1 MPLEVLAVRAIA
13 ALSSCLALSSTL
25 AALGATP
32 AAAQPTELASVRR
45 PAPVIIIQPD
55 PDKPGQKVGPK
66 TVDIAV
72 RIVGRL
78 AETRMTLTFGNPHG
92 RAMAGD
98 LYLPLPERATVSGY
112 ALDVAGRMVDGVVV
126 KKEEAR
132 RIFEIE
138 VRKGVDPG
146 LVEWTQGNVF
156 KTRVFPIPANG
167 SRTIMVRW
175 VAPLD
180 DDGRAAHYDLPLS
193 FADPVDL
200 KLRVEIAS
208 GKEAPVVTGDGPLKL
223 VFSERLVAESAVVGK
238 AVVQSLRV
246 AVPDVGRRPVQV
258 ERGVDGDV
266 WFAIQETVPVPA
278 MATTRPKRVRLL
290 WDASLSRDKADKSK
304 ELALVRALV
313 AERFPEA
320 EIEIVIVRHE
330 AEPAVTFAAGDVKGV
345 VAFLEGLAYDG
356 GTQLARLA
364 PRGARPVDLQIVFSD
379 GLTTLGDDDPGLL
392 GAPTWVVSST
402 LEAAHDA
409 LAHLAKKN
417 GGAYF
422 NLGRIDKDKILSQI
436 GRPVFSLLEARVVAG
451 DVKNL
456 VPAGAEPVVGP
467 SFVAGRLVSET
478 ATIQLAYGLPGQA
491 ASITKSYEVDRRTAT
506 TGDIVSRAWAERRL
520 SALMASPQKNADA
533 ILDLGKAHGIVTP
546 GTSLLVLETIDQYV
560 TYRVRPPATMP
571 DMRKAWDARIEQETV
586 ERQTT
591 ERERLAEV
599 LEMWKRELAWY
610 EQRFTYPPDFRY
622 QDREREKA
630 IARAERARQSG
641 GGAIDSLGGAAFDD
655 ARPAPAPRPEA
666 SPAEESRRDAP
677 AKKSKDDGK
686 GEEEP
691 PEPGIALSPWNPET
705 PYIKALQ
712 AAPADRVLATYLAQR
727 AEHGAAPAFYLD
739 VADYFANKK
748 DAAMALRVLSNIA
761 ELRLEDPA
769 LLRILGHRLAQLE
782 HLALSARVFEDVLR
796 MRPEEPQSYRDLALV
811 LARHA
816 KTLRGDAARAA
827 YQRALDLLAA
837 VVKRRWDRFAEIAIM
852 ALTEMTRYW
861 PEARA
866 AGVARFPLDAEFEKA
881 LELDMRIVMTWDAD
895 MTDMDLHVLEP
906 SLEEA
911 FYSHNLTTIG
921 GKVSRDFTQG
931 YGPEVY
937 SIRKAMRGAY
947 KVKTKFFG
955 SSAAQ
960 LQGAVTLQ
968 VDVFTN
974 WGRANEKRRSMTLR
988 LTERK
993 EDFVV
998 GEIEF

>member
-1 MPLEVLAVRAIA
+1 MRSFAT
-13 ALSSCLALSSTL
+13 LSSCLCLSSTL
-25 AALGATP
+25 AAVVTAP
-32 AAAQPTELASVRR
+32 AAAQPTEVASVRR
-45 PAPVIIIQPD
+45 PPPVIVIQPD

-126 KKEEAR
+126 EKEEAR

-146 LVEWTQGNVF
+146 LVEWSQGNVF

-167 SRTIMVRW
+167 TRTIMVRW

-180 DDGRAAHYDLPLS
+180 DDGSAAHYDLPLA

-200 KLRVEIAS
+200 KLRVDVAN
-208 GKEAPVVTGDGPLKL
+208 GKERPIVSGEGPLKL
-223 VFSERLVAESAVVGK
+223 AFSERLVAEAAVTNK
-238 AVVQSLRV
+238 PVVQSLRV
-246 AVPDVGRRPVQV
+246 AIPDVGRRPVQV
-258 ERGVDGDV
+258 ERGADGDV
-266 WFAIQETVPVPA
+266 WFAIQENVPVPA

-290 WDASLSRDKADKSK
+290 WDASLSRDKADKTQ
-304 ELALVRALV
+304 ELALVKRLV
-313 AERFPEA
+313 GERFAEA
-320 EIEIVIVRHE
+320 DFEIVVVRHE
-330 AEPAVTFAAGDVKGV
+330 AEPAVGFAAGDVAGV
-345 VAFLEGLAYDG
+345 VRFLERLAYDG
-356 GTQLARLA
+356 ATQLARLA
-364 PRGARPVDLQIVFSD
+364 PGRGSRPVDLQIVFSD
-379 GLTTLGDDDPGLL
+379 GLTTLGDDDPGAL

-402 LEAAHDA
+402 VEAAHDA

-422 NLGRIDKDKILSQI
+422 NLGRVPIDKILSQV

-451 DVKNL
+451 DVRDL

-467 SFVAGRLVSET
+467 SFVAGRLVSPT

-491 ASITKSYEVDRRTAT
+491 ASITKSYEVDQKAASM
-506 TGDIVSRAWAERRL
+506 GDLVSRAWAERRL

-533 ILDLGKAHGIVTP
+533 ILALGKAHGIVTP
-546 GTSLLVLETIDQYV
+546 GTSLLVLETLDQYV
-560 TYRVRPPATMP
+560 QHRVRPPASLA
-571 DMRKAWDARIEQETV
+571 DMRKAWDERIEEETV
-586 ERQTT
+586 QRRTT

-599 LEMWKRELAWY
+599 LKMWKREIAWY
-610 EQRFTYPPDFRY
+610 EQRFEYPPDFRFRGRDDAKMA
-622 QDREREKA
+622 DRP
-630 IARAERARQSG
+630 AES
-641 GGAIDSLGGAAFDD
+641 GAAFDAD
-655 ARPAPAPRPEA
+655 ERPRPVAAEMARAEPAPEPREA
-666 SPAEESRRDAP
+666 S
-677 AKKSKDDGK
+677 AKKAKNDDG
-686 GEEEP
+686 GEEAP
-691 PEPGIALSPWNPET
+691 PEPGVALSPWNPQT
-705 PYIKALQ
+705 PYVKALEA
-712 AAPADRVLATYLAQR
+712 AAPGGRLAVYLAQR
-727 AEHGAAPAFYLD
+727 AEHGTAPAFFLD
-739 VADYFANKK
+739 VADFFMAKK
-748 DAAMALRVLSNIA
+748 DPAMALQVLSNIA

-769 LLRILGHRLAQLE
+769 LLRILGHRLAQLD
-782 HLALSARVFEDVLR
+782 HLALAVRVFEEVLR
-796 MRPEEPQSYRDLALV
+796 MRGEEPQSYRDLALV

-816 KTLRGDAARAA
+816 RTLKGDAARAA
-827 YQRALDLLAA
+827 FQRSLELLAE
-837 VVKRRWDRFAEIAIM
+837 VVKRRWDRFAEIEIM
-852 ALTEMTRYW
+852 ALTEMNRIW
-861 PEARA
+861 PEAKA
-866 AGVARFPLDAEFEKA
+866 AGVARFPLDADFEKA
-881 LELDMRIVMTWDAD
+881 MQLDLRIVMTWDAD

-906 SLEEA
+906 SGEEA
-911 FYSHNLTTIG
+911 YYSHNLTTIG
-921 GKVSRDFTQG
+921 GRVSRDFTQG

-937 SIRKAMRGAY
+937 SIRKAMRGTY
-947 KVKTKFFG
+947 KVKTKFYG

-974 WGRANEKRRSMTLR
+974 WGRANEKRQSMTLR